1 MQKSVITIRPIQA
14 ELIRNVEILRKQD
27 PYVVFR
33 LGIDSIASSICR
45 DGGKMPVW
53 NDSLALTNSS
63 GNNLLFVEL
72 FDDKI
77 GKDTVI
83 ASCQIDLN
91 RILVSG
97 GNNWYDLFYNNV
109 PAGRIL
115 MSITP
120 GTLIQQTTQIGSS
133 SSSSTSTIIPA
144 LLGNMTIGTENRTI
158 QPSGA
163 DLGLGQIGGMPGTMQ
178 NMAQNLDVVQNQY
191 LGVDF
196 ISNQFAN
203 QGLQQAA
210 NLQTFG
216 IDVQQQPSMYCVTK
230 ITKEQSL

>member
-33 LGIDSIASSICR
+33 LGIDSIASGICR
-45 DGGKMPVW
+45 DGGRMPVW

-91 RILVSG
+91 RILVSS

-115 MSITP
+115 LGITP

-133 SSSSTSTIIPA
+133 SSSNIIPA

-178 NMAQNLDVVQNQY
+178 NMGQNLDVVQNQC
-191 LGVDF
+191 LGVGS

-203 QGLQQAA
+203 QGLQQGV
-210 NLQTFG
+210 NPIG
-216 IDVQQQPSMYCVTK
+216 IDFTTNPGMYCVTK